1 MAIKTKESVESS
13 ESVKIYVVD
22 GVLTSGDEVSQ
33 AISRNPNP
41 PVNPFIRP
49 SPPTASLGAAA
60 DQVQDEAKDSEGTV
74 VPSSSSSSSETDEA
88 VDADVLIIADEV
100 LASAKKVVES
110 KTDKADSGKSYTIG
124 SHKVEKIAGT
134 SKHRLVVEIETELTA
149 VSTSSKRSRATEL
162 ATANATTS
170 SISNKDENK
179 PAAAAAAATGVT
191 NVTIIQQVIQ
201 ILSEHSNM
209 QETVSYLQKS
219 EEDLVKQ
226 LPLVDSGILLFIA
239 II

>member
-1 MAIKTKESVESS
+1 M
-13 ESVKIYVVD
+13 
-22 GVLTSGDEVSQ
+22 
-33 AISRNPNP
+33 
-41 PVNPFIRP
+41 
-49 SPPTASLGAAA
+49 
-60 DQVQDEAKDSEGTV
+60 
-74 VPSSSSSSSETDEA
+74 
-88 VDADVLIIADEV
+88 
-100 LASAKKVVES
+100 
-110 KTDKADSGKSYTIG
+110 
-124 SHKVEKIAGT
+124 
-134 SKHRLVVEIETELTA
+134 
-149 VSTSSKRSRATEL
+149 

>member
-110 KTDKADSGKSYTIG
+110 KTNKADSGKSYTIG
-124 SHKVEKIAGT
+124 SHKVEKIAGS

-149 VSTSSKRSRATEL
+149 VLTSSKRSRATEL

-179 PAAAAAAATGVT
+179 PAAAAAATGVT

>member
-110 KTDKADSGKSYTIG
+110 KTNKADSGKSYTIG

-179 PAAAAAAATGVT
+179 PAAAAATGVT